1 MSKEKLLISA
11 KELHQVTEGASKEF
25 SENIDLLV
33 SEMNKYMLGRTDI
46 SELVGEN
53 NIEMMKDN
61 HANHARFME
70 SVFTNYDPEVLVDT
84 VLWVF
89 RAYRARNFNSTYW
102 AAQLNAWITIHK
114 KHLSEKCFNEI
125 LPYYKWMQVH
135 IPTFNA
141 LAEQDIEA
149 PLSSH

>member
-11 KELHQVTEGASKEF
+11 KELHHVDEGASKEF

-33 SEMNKYMLGRTDI
+33 SEMNKYMLGRDDI
-46 SELVGEN
+46 GELVGDN

-70 SVFTNYDPEVLVDT
+70 SVFTSYDPAVLVDT

-89 RAYRARNFNSTYW
+89 RAYRSRNFNSTYW
-102 AAQLNAWITIHK
+102 AAQLNSWIVIHK
-114 KHLSEKCFNEI
+114 NHLSEKCFNDI

-135 IPTFNA
+135 IPIFNA
-141 LAEQDIEA
+141 LAEQEIDA